1 MLSLANSVFSTSS
14 VISALAYSCPLILC
28 SIGALFSEYAGCLA
42 LFLDGLV
49 SFSAF
54 LFYTF
59 TVTTGSPL
67 AGAVLTCLTA
77 VVVTLAFSA
86 VIEFGKANRFI
97 AAIAL
102 NLFFG
107 AITSCLSWAIF
118 GTRGVLAGAG
128 VRGNAAGAIAA
139 DVFQFSAG
147 TARAAAVGVTAVF
160 LAMAIIFLRYG
171 RHGLYLRVTGS
182 DAEVLKAK
190 GVNPGNLR
198 TLSWCLAA
206 LYGSLAGILLALRLS
221 SFVPNISS
229 GRGWLALAAVFLGK
243 KKPLRIVAAVLIF
256 CLADLFAAN
265 IQNYLQDIPS
275 SFLISLPY
283 LVSLLLILI
292 PERD

>member
-1 MLSLANSVFSTSS
+1 MTSLTSL
-14 VISALAYSCPLILC
+14 ISALAYACPLILC
-28 SIGALFSEYAGCLA
+28 SIGALFTEYAGCLA

-59 TVTTGSPL
+59 TVITGSPV
-67 AGAVLTCLTA
+67 AGAVLACLGA
-77 VVVTLAFSA
+77 VVITLAFSA
-86 VIEFGKANRFI
+86 VVERGGANRFI
-97 AAIAL
+97 AAIAM

-107 AITSCLSWAIF
+107 AMTSCLSWVIF
-118 GTRGVLAGAG
+118 GTRGVLT
-128 VRGNAAGAIAA
+128 N
-139 DVFQFSAG
+139 DLFKFSVG
-147 TARAAAVGVTAVF
+147 TARAAAVIVTAVF
-160 LAMAIIFLRYG
+160 VAMAIIFLKYG
-171 RHGLYLRVTGS
+171 RRGLYIRVTGS
-182 DAEVLKAK
+182 DADVLKAK

-198 TLSWCLAA
+198 TLSWGLAS
-206 LYGSLAGILLALRLS
+206 LYGTLAGILLALRLS

-229 GRGWLALAAVFLGK
+229 GRGWMALAAVFLGK

-265 IQNYLQDIPS
+265 IQNYLQGIPS

-292 PERD
+292 PDRN

>member
-1 MLSLANSVFSTSS
+1 MNSLTSL
-14 VISALAYSCPLILC
+14 ISALAYACPLILC
-28 SIGALFSEYAGCLA
+28 SIGALFTEYAGCLA

-59 TVTTGSPL
+59 TVITGSPV
-67 AGAVLTCLTA
+67 AGAVLACLGA

-86 VIEFGKANRFI
+86 VVERGGANRFI
-97 AAIAL
+97 AAIAM

-107 AITSCLSWAIF
+107 AMTSCLSWVIF
-118 GTRGVLAGAG
+118 GTRGVLT
-128 VRGNAAGAIAA
+128 N
-139 DVFQFSAG
+139 DLFKFSVG
-147 TARAAAVGVTAVF
+147 TARAAAVIVTAVF
-160 LAMAIIFLRYG
+160 VAMAIIFLKYG
-171 RHGLYLRVTGS
+171 RRGLYIRVTGS
-182 DAEVLKAK
+182 DADVLKAK

-198 TLSWCLAA
+198 TLSWGLAS
-206 LYGSLAGILLALRLS
+206 LYGTLAGILLALRLS

-229 GRGWLALAAVFLGK
+229 GRGWMALAAVFLGK

-265 IQNYLQDIPS
+265 IQNYLQGIPS

-292 PERD
+292 PDRN

>member
-1 MLSLANSVFSTSS
+1 MTSLTSL
-14 VISALAYSCPLILC
+14 ISALAYACPLILC
-28 SIGALFSEYAGCLA
+28 SIGALFTEYAGCLA

-59 TVTTGSPL
+59 TVITGSPV
-67 AGAVLTCLTA
+67 AGAVLACLGA

-86 VIEFGKANRFI
+86 VVERGGANRFI
-97 AAIAL
+97 AAIAM

-107 AITSCLSWAIF
+107 AMTSCLSWVIF
-118 GTRGVLAGAG
+118 GTRGVLT
-128 VRGNAAGAIAA
+128 N
-139 DVFQFSAG
+139 DLFKFSVG
-147 TARAAAVGVTAVF
+147 TARAAAVIVTAVF
-160 LAMAIIFLRYG
+160 VAMAIIFLKYG
-171 RHGLYLRVTGS
+171 RRGLYIRVTGS
-182 DAEVLKAK
+182 DADVLKAK

-198 TLSWCLAA
+198 TLSWGLAS
-206 LYGSLAGILLALRLS
+206 LYGTLAGILLALRLS

-229 GRGWLALAAVFLGK
+229 GRGWMALAAVFLGK

-265 IQNYLQDIPS
+265 IQNYLQGIPS

-292 PERD
+292 PDRN

>member
-1 MLSLANSVFSTSS
+1 MHSLTTI
-14 VISALAYSCPLILC
+14 ISALAYACPLILC
-28 SIGALFSEYAGCLA
+28 SLGALFSEFAGCLA

-67 AGAVLTCLTA
+67 AGAVLACLAA

-86 VIEFGKANRFI
+86 VVEHGKANRFI
-97 AAIAL
+97 AAIAM

-107 AITSCLSWAIF
+107 AMTSCLSWLLF
-118 GTRGVLAGAG
+118 GTRGVLTNEGF
-128 VRGNAAGAIAA
+128 AI
-139 DVFQFSAG
+139 SAW
-147 TARAAAVGVTAVF
+147 TARAVTVGVTTAFV
-160 LAMAIIFLRYG
+160 AMAVIFLKYG

-182 DAEVLKAK
+182 DADVLKAK

-206 LYGSLAGILLALRLS
+206 LYGSLAGTLLALRLS

-229 GRGWLALAAVFLGK
+229 GRGWMALAAVFLGK
-243 KKPLRIVAAVLIF
+243 KKPLRIVAAVIIF
-256 CLADLFAAN
+256 CLADIFSAN
-265 IQNYLQDIPS
+265 IQNYITGIPTS
-275 SFLISLPY
+275 LLISLPY
-283 LVSLLLILI
+283 LVSLLLIL
-292 PERD
+292 PK

>member
-1 MLSLANSVFSTSS
+1 MNSLTSL
-14 VISALAYSCPLILC
+14 ISALAYACPLILC
-28 SIGALFSEYAGCLA
+28 SIGALFTEYTGCLA

-59 TVTTGSPL
+59 TVITGSPV
-67 AGAVLTCLTA
+67 AGAVLACLGA
-77 VVVTLAFSA
+77 VVITLAFSA
-86 VIEFGKANRFI
+86 VVERGGANRFI
-97 AAIAL
+97 AAIAM

-107 AITSCLSWAIF
+107 AMTSCLSWVIF
-118 GTRGVLAGAG
+118 GTRGVLT
-128 VRGNAAGAIAA
+128 N
-139 DVFQFSAG
+139 DLFKFSVG
-147 TARAAAVGVTAVF
+147 TARAAAVIVTAVF
-160 LAMAIIFLRYG
+160 VAMAIIFLKYG
-171 RHGLYLRVTGS
+171 RRGLYIRVTGS
-182 DAEVLKAK
+182 DADVLKAK

-198 TLSWCLAA
+198 TLSWGLAS
-206 LYGSLAGILLALRLS
+206 LYGTLAGILLALRLS

-229 GRGWLALAAVFLGK
+229 GRGWMALAAVFLGK

-265 IQNYLQDIPS
+265 IQNYLQGIPS

-292 PERD
+292 PDRN

>member
-1 MLSLANSVFSTSS
+1 MTSLTSL
-14 VISALAYSCPLILC
+14 ISALAYACPLILC
-28 SIGALFSEYAGCLA
+28 SIGALFTEYAGCLA

-59 TVTTGSPL
+59 TVITGSPV
-67 AGAVLTCLTA
+67 AGAVLACLGA
-77 VVVTLAFSA
+77 VVIALAFSA
-86 VIEFGKANRFI
+86 VVERGGANRFI
-97 AAIAL
+97 AAIAM

-107 AITSCLSWAIF
+107 AMTSCLSWVIF
-118 GTRGVLAGAG
+118 GTRGVLT
-128 VRGNAAGAIAA
+128 N
-139 DVFQFSAG
+139 DLFKFSVG
-147 TARAAAVGVTAVF
+147 TARAAAVIVTAGVV
-160 LAMAIIFLRYG
+160 AMAIIFLKYG
-171 RHGLYLRVTGS
+171 RRGLYIRVTGS
-182 DAEVLKAK
+182 DADVLKAK

-198 TLSWCLAA
+198 TLSWGLAS
-206 LYGSLAGILLALRLS
+206 LYGTLAGILLALRLS

-229 GRGWLALAAVFLGK
+229 GRGWMALAAVFLGK

-265 IQNYLQDIPS
+265 IQNYLQGIPS

-292 PERD
+292 PDRN